1 MSFSR
6 NGLSLRK
13 RLRYGGGVSNWRI
26 KREPKVVV
34 AVRLD
39 RIDVEYL
46 DDLADEHD
54 ANRSDVIRNLIAEHQ
69 SK

>member
-1 MSFSR
+1 M
-6 NGLSLRK
+6 
-13 RLRYGGGVSNWRI
+13 